1 MTPIQGTLD
10 YCQHYGIGFIRFMFR
25 RFQKNE
31 SQKTAAYLTY
41 TTLFAIVPLMTVT
54 YGILSA
60 LPSVQ
65 NAGEQF
71 QDLLF
76 SNFVPESGQVLQD
89 YLKEFARQARSLTV
103 VGGVFLVVTSV
114 LMMSAIEKSFN
125 QIWSVSNSRKGAS
138 SFLLYWAI
146 LTLGP
151 ILIGVGLAA
160 SSYVL
165 SHKYFLS
172 ATDTLGLT
180 PYILQFLPFLT
191 SSLAFTMLY
200 LFVPNCRVSWKHALA
215 GGVFTAICFELAK
228 LVFSQFIAHSPSYEV
243 VYGAFA
249 AVPLFL
255 FWIFISWNLVLLG
268 ATLVMALDRY
278 QPDWVSIRRHE
289 FSVAIH
295 LLRCL
300 FIHWKKGRVAP
311 VHQVRKILAPLS
323 FSQQNAL
330 LGHLKKK
337 GLIVMSDQQE
347 WHLARDLSGLTLW
360 QLFRLFPWAMP
371 VCSADKSEG
380 TAEVQA
386 LWPEADAIFR
396 RYDEHGNKAFNQ
408 PANTLFSADE
418 AEVYL
423 PESEK

>member
-1 MTPIQGTLD
+1 MTPMQGTLD

-25 RFQKNE
+25 RFLKNE

-228 LVFSQFIAHSPSYEV
+228 LTFSQFIAHSPSYEV

-255 FWIFISWNLVLLG
+255 LWIFISWNLVLLG

-278 QPDWVSIRRHE
+278 QPDWVSTRRYE
-289 FSVAIH
+289 FSVAVH

-311 VHQVRKILAPLS
+311 AHLVKNILSPLS
-323 FSQQNAL
+323 FSQQKAL
-330 LGHLKKK
+330 LNHLKNK
-337 GLIVMSDQQE
+337 GLIMMSDQQE
-347 WHLARDLSGLTLW
+347 WYLARDLSGLTLW
-360 QLFRLFPWAMP
+360 QLFRLFPWAIP
-371 VCSADKSEG
+371 VYSVGKSKG
-380 TAEVQA
+380 ITEVQA

-396 RYDEHGNKAFNQ
+396 RYEEHGDKAFSQ
-408 PANTLFSADE
+408 PANTLFCADE
-418 AEVYL
+418 TGDDI